1 MPKQEYEKYEE
12 LYQKTVEKGIRREEC
27 KASEVEWMVLSA
39 IGQEDIL
46 LRLEKELGDFVWE

>member
-1 MPKQEYEKYEE
+1 MENSDYEKYEE

-27 KASEVEWMVLSA
+27 KASEAEWMVLSA
-39 IGQEDIL
+39 IAQEDIL